1 MSLPFLR
8 TLQGDRFFQLLILV
22 GIGLSFFVPF
32 APKSWPAAIDWH
44 TIITLSGL
52 MLLTKGVELSGYF
65 DVLGRKMVRRFAT
78 ERRLA
83 MFMVLAAALLSTFL
97 TNDVALFIVV
107 PLTIT
112 LKRLCE
118 IPVNRLIIFEALAV
132 NAGSLLTPIGNPQN
146 ILIWGRSGLSFAGF
160 IAQMAPLAGAM
171 MLTLLLL
178 CWCCFPGKALQYHTG
193 VQTPE
198 WKPRLVWSCLGLY
211 IVFLTALE
219 LKQELWGLVIVAAG
233 FALLARRVVLSVDWT
248 LLLVF
253 MAMFI
258 DVHLLTQLPV
268 LQGVLSNVSHLSEPG
283 LWLTAIGLSQVIS
296 NVPSTILLLNYVPP
310 SLLLAWAVN
319 VGGLWFITRIAGKFD
334 CVTDGERSPYL
345 VAFSSL
351 FDTDAVVGGAG
362 GICFVG
368 YDPGGIR
375 SGKLKRRIMS
385 PPLFYVLT
393 INSDEPASRNDF

>member
-118 IPVNRLIIFEALAV
+118 IPVNRLIIF
-132 NAGSLLTPIGNPQN
+132 
-146 ILIWGRSGLSFAGF
+146 
-160 IAQMAPLAGAM
+160 
-171 MLTLLLL
+171 
-178 CWCCFPGKALQYHTG
+178 C
-193 VQTPE
+193 
-198 WKPRLVWSCLGLY
+198 
-211 IVFLTALE
+211 
-219 LKQELWGLVIVAAG
+219 
-233 FALLARRVVLSVDWT
+233 
-248 LLLVF
+248 
-253 MAMFI
+253 
-258 DVHLLTQLPV
+258 PV
-268 LQGVLSNVSHLSEPG
+268 LNFFNDTATTEIYTLSLH
-283 LWLTAIGLSQVIS
+283 
-296 NVPSTILLLNYVPP
+296 
-310 SLLLAWAVN
+310 
-319 VGGLWFITRIAGKFD
+319 
-334 CVTDGERSPYL
+334 
-345 VAFSSL
+345 
-351 FDTDAVVGGAG
+351 DALP
-362 GICFVG
+362 ICH
-368 YDPGGIR
+368 R
-375 SGKLKRRIMS
+375 WRWHCR
-385 PPLFYVLT
+385 
-393 INSDEPASRNDF
+393 

>member
-1 MSLPFLR
+1 MLVKRRSTLFVCLPRNTVPNEPAFLR

-178 CWCCFPGKALQYHTG
+178 CWCCFPERRCNTIRG
-193 VQTPE
+193 
-198 WKPRLVWSCLGLY
+198 C
-211 IVFLTALE
+211 
-219 LKQELWGLVIVAAG
+219 KQ
-233 FALLARRVVLSVDWT
+233 
-248 LLLVF
+248 
-253 MAMFI
+253 
-258 DVHLLTQLPV
+258 
-268 LQGVLSNVSHLSEPG
+268 
-283 LWLTAIGLSQVIS
+283 
-296 NVPSTILLLNYVPP
+296 
-310 SLLLAWAVN
+310 
-319 VGGLWFITRIAGKFD
+319 
-334 CVTDGERSPYL
+334 
-345 VAFSSL
+345 
-351 FDTDAVVGGAG
+351 
-362 GICFVG
+362 
-368 YDPGGIR
+368 R
-375 SGKLKRRIMS
+375 SGNRGWCGVVWGCIS
-385 PPLFYVLT
+385 SF
-393 INSDEPASRNDF
+393 

>member
-1 MSLPFLR
+1 MNLPLLR
-8 TLQGDRFFQLLILV
+8 ALKRDRFFQLLIVV
-22 GIGLSFFVPF
+22 GVGLSLWVPF
-32 APKSWPAAIDWH
+32 TPRTWPGAIDWH

-65 DVLGRKMVRRFAT
+65 DVLGRKMTRRFAT

-112 LKRLCE
+112 LKKLCA

-146 ILIWGRSGLSFAGF
+146 ILLWGRSGLSFFAF
-160 IAQMAPLAGAM
+160 ISQMAPLAAVM
-171 MLTLLLL
+171 MLTLLVV
-178 CWCCFPGKALQYHTG
+178 CWFCFPNKPLSYHTG
-193 VQTPE
+193 THAPQ
-198 WKPRLVWSCLGLY
+198 WQPRLVWGCLGLY

-219 LKQELWGLVIVAAG
+219 FKQELVGLAMVALG
-233 FALLARRVVLSVDWT
+233 FLLLARRVVLSVDWT

-258 DVHLLTQLPV
+258 DVHLLTQLPA
-268 LQGVLSNVSHLSEPG
+268 LQGMLNHVGSLSEPG
-283 LWLTAIGLSQVIS
+283 LWLTAIGLSQFIS

-310 SLLLAWAVN
+310 TVLLAWAVN
-319 VGGLWFITRIAGKFD
+319 VGGFGLLPGSLANLIALRMAND
-334 CVTDGERSPYL
+334 
-345 VAFSSL
+345 
-351 FDTDAVVGGAG
+351 
-362 GICFVG
+362 
-368 YDPGGIR
+368 
-375 SGKLKRRIMS
+375 RRIWWRFHLYSLPMLVWAAVAGFV
-385 PPLFYVLT
+385 LFN
-393 INSDEPASRNDF
+393 IR